1 VQAGVGT
8 IKALVPL
15 YTIDP
20 SLPIQRGQARD
31 YFDRHEGHRDGIVYV
46 GYESNR
52 IKGEYLSSGK
62 IVRSPTALGSL
73 INIYV

>member
-1 VQAGVGT
+1 MQAGVGT
-8 IKALVPL
+8 IRALVPL

-20 SLPIQRGQARD
+20 SVPIQRGHARG

-52 IKGEYLSSGK
+52 IKGEYLPSGK
-62 IVRSPTALGSL
+62 IVRSPAALGSL

>member
-8 IKALVPL
+8 IRALVPL

-20 SLPIQRGQARD
+20 SLPIQHGRARD
-31 YFDRHEGHRDGIVYV
+31 YFDAHEGQRDGIVYV

-52 IKGEYLSSGK
+52 IKAEYLPSGK
-62 IVRSPTALGSL
+62 IARSSATLGNL